1 MAAMQKDYYQILS
14 VIETAE
20 LAVIKATYKTLI
32 HLYHP
37 DRYEGDKDEAHQKTI
52 DILEAYRILSNP
64 QLRDEYDRLWARGKH
79 NPNFKQPQTPP
90 ASAAVAVHKLPR
102 FDPES
107 LALSFSAHSGGH
119 KLAHHSE
126 SALKLMAKVGDSD
139 AQMELARRYFVG
151 HGLEQSYHD
160 AFIWFRRAAEQDAL
174 QAQTVLG
181 FMYANGLGTHSNE
194 IKACLWFRRAAEQG
208 DHDAQFRLGLCYYAG
223 FGVEQDYELAL
234 HWLTLAETQSNSNA
248 QYLLGFMYQQ
258 GEGVN
263 ANLNDAIVWYR
274 KAAANGNRS
283 AAEELAELQVA

>member
-37 DRYEGDKDEAHQKTI
+37 DRYDGDKDEAHQKTI

-64 QLRDEYDRLWARGKH
+64 QLRDEYDRLWARGKF
-79 NPNFKQPQTPP
+79 NPNYKQAAPAPAQTP
-90 ASAAVAVHKLPR
+90 VAIHKLPR
-102 FDPES
+102 FDPDTM
-107 LALSFSAHSGGH
+107 AISFSGDTGNR
-119 KLAHHSE
+119 KLANHSE

-151 HGLEQSYHD
+151 QGLEQNFQH
-160 AFIWFRRAAEQDAL
+160 AFVWFRRAAEQDAV

-181 FMYANGLGTHSNE
+181 FMYANGLGTNNNE

-223 FGVEQDYELAL
+223 FGVEQDFELAIY
-234 HWLTLAETQSNSNA
+234 WLSLSENQGNSNS

-258 GEGVN
+258 GEGVS
-263 ANLNDAIVWYR
+263 ASLNDAILWYR

>member
-1 MAAMQKDYYQILS
+1 MQKDYYQILS

-52 DILEAYRILSNP
+52 DILEAYRVLSNP
-64 QLRDEYDRLWARGKH
+64 ALRDEYDRLWARGQY
-79 NPNFKQPQTPP
+79 NPNAQAPQTPP
-90 ASAAVAVHKLPR
+90 ASATVAKHKLPR
-102 FDPES
+102 FDPNS
-107 LALSFSAHSGGH
+107 MALSFSGDSNQH
-119 KLAHHSE
+119 KLAQHSE
-126 SALKLMAKVGDSD
+126 SALKLMAKVGDID

-151 HGLEQSYHD
+151 QGLEQSYPD
-160 AFIWFRRAAEQDAL
+160 AFTWFRRAAEQDAL

-223 FGVEQDYELAL
+223 FGVEQDFELAL
-234 HWLTLAETQSNSNA
+234 NWLSLAENQGNSNA

-258 GEGVN
+258 GEGVS
-263 ANLNDAIVWYR
+263 ANLTDAIVWYR

-283 AAEELAELQVA
+283 AAEELAELLVA

>member
-1 MAAMQKDYYQILS
+1 MQKDYYQILS

-52 DILEAYRILSNP
+52 DILEAYRVLSNP
-64 QLRDEYDRLWARGKH
+64 ALRDEYDRLWARGRY
-79 NPNFKQPQTPP
+79 NPNAQAPQTPP
-90 ASAAVAVHKLPR
+90 ASATVARHKLPR
-102 FDPES
+102 FDPDS
-107 LALSFSAHSGGH
+107 MALSFSGHSDQR
-119 KLAHHSE
+119 LMTHHSE
-126 SALKLMAKVGDSD
+126 SALKLMAKVGDID

-151 HGLEQSYHD
+151 QGLEQSYQE
-160 AFIWFRRAAEQDAL
+160 AYLWFRRAAEQEAV

-223 FGVEQDYELAL
+223 FGVEQDFELAL
-234 HWLTLAETQSNSNA
+234 NWLSLAENQGNSNA

-258 GEGVN
+258 GEGVS
-263 ANLNDAIVWYR
+263 ANLSDAIVWYR

-283 AAEELAELQVA
+283 AAEELAELLVA